1 LHNNARQMGRSVIRD
16 RQTPMLITLLRSLLF
31 ASALLIALLAIGF
44 VLFVNSIDRAQ
55 NRSEAKADGIVVLT
69 GGEARI
75 DRAVNLL
82 SEGRAKRLLIS
93 GVHPSTTSSQLRRR
107 YPKAAPLFEC
117 CIDLDK
123 QALNTS
129 GNADE
134 TQAWAKRQKFNSLI
148 VVTSSYHMPRTLLE
162 LRRAMPSVE
171 LIPYAVVPRKMNITS
186 WWTDSETTRRLFLEY
201 VKLIPALARYG
212 LAQLLGTQAPA
223 GTP

>member
-1 LHNNARQMGRSVIRD
+1 
-16 RQTPMLITLLRSLLF
+16 MLITLLRSLLL
-31 ASALLIALLAIGF
+31 ASALLLALLTIGF
-44 VLFVNSIDRAQ
+44 ILFASSIERGQSRHD
-55 NRSEAKADGIVVLT
+55 AKADGIVVLT

-107 YPKAAPLFEC
+107 YPKAAALFQC

-123 QALNTS
+123 QALNTT
-129 GNADE
+129 GNAAE
-134 TQAWAKRQKFNSLI
+134 TQAWAQRLHFNSLI

-162 LRRAMPSVE
+162 LRRAMPNVE
-171 LIPYAVVPRKMNITS
+171 LIPYAVVPRNMNIAN
-186 WWTDSETTRRLFLEY
+186 WWTDSETARLLFVEY

-212 LAQLLGTQAPA
+212 LAQLMGARA
-223 GTP
+223 GDRNTRAAASTP

>member
-1 LHNNARQMGRSVIRD
+1 
-16 RQTPMLITLLRSLLF
+16 MLITLLRSLLF
-31 ASALLIALLAIGF
+31 ATVLLIALFAIGF
-44 VLFVNSIDRAQ
+44 VLFANSIERAQ
-55 NRSEAKADGIVVLT
+55 NNDDVRADGIVVLT

-82 SEGRAKRLLIS
+82 AEGRAKRLLIS
-93 GVHPSTTSSQLRRR
+93 GVHPSTTTGQLQKRN
-107 YPKAAPLFEC
+107 PKSGPLFRC

-134 TQAWAKRQKFNSLI
+134 TQVWAQRQDFDSLI

-162 LRRAMPSVE
+162 LRRAMPDVD
-171 LIPYAVVPRKMNITS
+171 LIPYAVVPSKMNLS
-186 WWTDSETTRRLFLEY
+186 NWWNDSETTRRLFLEY

-212 LAQLLGTQAPA
+212 MAQLTGAMGPA
-223 GTP
+223 RDTRAAASSH

>member
-1 LHNNARQMGRSVIRD
+1 LNNNSRPMGRSVIQD
-16 RQTPMLITLLRSLLF
+16 RHTPMLITLLRSLLL
-31 ASALLIALLAIGF
+31 ASTLLIALLAIGF
-44 VLFVNSIDRAQ
+44 VVFASSIERAQ
-55 NRSEAKADGIVVLT
+55 NHSNAKADGIVVLT

-75 DRAVNLL
+75 DQAVNLL
-82 SEGRAKRLLIS
+82 SERRAKRLLIS
-93 GVHPSTTSSQLRRR
+93 GVHPSTTSGQLRRR

-123 QALNTS
+123 RALNTS

-162 LRRAMPSVE
+162 LRRAMPIVE
-171 LIPYAVVPRKMNITS
+171 LIPYAVVPRNMNIS
-186 WWTDSETTRRLFLEY
+186 NWWTDSETTRLLFVEY

-212 LAQLLGTQAPA
+212 LAKLMGAQAAA
-223 GTP
+223 GTT

>member
-1 LHNNARQMGRSVIRD
+1 
-16 RQTPMLITLLRSLLF
+16 MLITLLRSLLL
-31 ASALLIALLAIGF
+31 ASALLLALLGIGF
-44 VLFVNSIDRAQ
+44 ILFANSIELGQSRED
-55 NRSEAKADGIVVLT
+55 AKADGIVVLT

-107 YPKAAPLFEC
+107 YPKAGALFQC

-123 QALNTS
+123 QALNTT
-129 GNADE
+129 GNAAE
-134 TQAWAKRQKFNSLI
+134 TQAWAQRLHFNSLI

-162 LRRAMPSVE
+162 LRRAMPNVE
-171 LIPYAVVPRKMNITS
+171 LIPYPVVPRNMNIAN
-186 WWTDSETTRRLFLEY
+186 WWTDSETTRLLFVEY

-212 LAQLLGTQAPA
+212 LTQLLGARPGDRNTRAA
-223 GTP
+223 ASTP